1 MAKKDNKKGTK
12 KVSET
17 KKKGTTTTTK
27 NTKVKKEQVKK
38 TTPVKEE
45 KKVVTKVEEK
55 VKKEEIKA
63 PEVKPVEKKEE
74 KQPKKCNKKLVYII
88 CGVVVLAIILVI
100 IILFML
106 KNNNKNKIEKS
117 ITSMGE
123 QFYTEYYYPQITKN
137 KSKKEIKELLS
148 KFEKNGIKIN
158 LKNLAVFKGGKFKKE
173 IDTFKNKDKEC
184 DKNSSKVII
193 RPAKPYGKN
202 DYKIEIKLDC
212 GF

>member
-12 KVSET
+12 KVTET
-17 KKKGTTTTTK
+17 KKKGTNTTTK
-27 NTKVKKEQVKK
+27 NTTTKKEQVKK

-55 VKKEEIKA
+55 VKKEEVKA

-74 KQPKKCNKKLVYII
+74 KQPKKCNKKLVYI

-117 ITSMGE
+117 ISSMGE